1 MMFFVLVDRK
11 IKKTNQE
18 TNNKAIPYLKSQE
31 RHLALENKLQL
42 PELLMIYEITH
53 IWTAEMKW
61 KWRNHR
67 RSERNLCNC
76 IKKPEKNFAQVIYD
90 LFHISLTLIFF

>member
-18 TNNKAIPYLKSQE
+18 TNNKAVPYLKSQE

-42 PELLMIYEITH
+42 AELLMIYEINH

-61 KWRNHR
+61 KWRN
-67 RSERNLCNC
+67 EEM
-76 IKKPEKNFAQVIYD
+76 I
-90 LFHISLTLIFF
+90 

>member
-18 TNNKAIPYLKSQE
+18 TNNKAVPYLNSQE

-42 PELLMIYEITH
+42 AELLMIYEINH
-53 IWTAEMKW
+53 I
-61 KWRNHR
+61 
-67 RSERNLCNC
+67 
-76 IKKPEKNFAQVIYD
+76 
-90 LFHISLTLIFF
+90 